1 LYLVS
6 ASVDYT
12 VLSGKNNKQFGDKL
26 TRHITNMNLLVLG
39 ATGALG
45 QNICREALHLGHSVT
60 ALVRTP
66 SKLGQ
71 EISSHKSFVIKNG
84 DVLDA
89 AVVSSV
95 VSSADFDAVL
105 VALGGGGIMAR
116 DYVRSTGTKNALQA
130 METKGMTTP
139 LSSGGPRLIMCST
152 MGASE
157 SKEWIPSFI
166 YWMLKHPIADTDEQE
181 KFVRAS
187 KVPFV
192 IARPTG
198 LTNHEKDGS
207 VRETHQGPVPTNTVT
222 RGDVAVWMLKQLE
235 SGENVGKAIGLCKP
249 A

>member
-1 LYLVS
+1 M
-6 ASVDYT
+6 
-12 VLSGKNNKQFGDKL
+12 
-26 TRHITNMNLLVLG
+26 HLLILG

-60 ALVRTP
+60 ALVRSP
-66 SKLGQ
+66 SKLAP
-71 EISSHKSFVIKNG
+71 ELISNKSLTVSIG

-89 AVVSSV
+89 AVVSSLF
-95 VSSADFDAVL
+95 STAANFDAVL

-116 DYVRSTGTKNALQA
+116 DYVRSTGTKNVIQA
-130 METKGMTTP
+130 MEAKGMTSP
-139 LSSGGPRLIMCST
+139 LQSGAPRLVMCST

-181 KFVRAS
+181 KYLRAS
-187 KVPFV
+187 RIPFV

-198 LTNHEKDGS
+198 LTNHLKDGS
-207 VRETHQGPVPTNTVT
+207 VRETLSGPVPTNTVT